1 MNKTVK
7 IILGIAVSLALIYV
21 LKFFKDSNAKE
32 VIDYKIESPF
42 YSTLDT
48 KIVATGKLNP
58 EEEIEL
64 KPQISGIIDEIFVE
78 EGDLVRKGDLIAR
91 IRVVPNEQALVSAKS
106 RINSLKLSFDNSQ
119 TVFNRNKTLFDKGV
133 ISKQDFENSEL
144 SLNQSKENYE
154 QAQDDYQIIKQGS
167 LSGGSSANTTIIA
180 QIPGTILEIPVREGD
195 QVIQSN
201 NFNAGTTIATVA
213 DMSQMIFE
221 GKVDE
226 SEVGKLEEGKEIIVV
241 LGAINEKEFP
251 AVLTFVAPKG
261 IEQNGAVQFT
271 IKADVDINSST
282 RIRAGYSANAE
293 IELES
298 KDSVLVIK
306 EALLQFNRITEKP
319 FVELLKENGRFQTKN
334 VEIGL
339 SDGINV
345 EILEGIEEGDEIK
358 VWNKASEE
366 NNEDEEKMM
375 NNKTS
380 NPMKHIAIA
389 LFLLG
394 TLSSFA
400 QKKWTLKECV
410 RSCYRKQYLC

>member
-7 IILGIAVSLALIYV
+7 IILGIAVLLALVYV
-21 LKFFKDSNAKE
+21 LKYFKDSNAKE
-32 VIDYKIESPF
+32 IIDYKTESPF
-42 YSTLDT
+42 FSTLDT

-64 KPQISGIIDEIFVE
+64 KPQISGIIDAIFVE
-78 EGDLVRKGDLIAR
+78 EGDLVKKGDLIAR

-106 RINSLKLSFDNSQ
+106 RINSLKLSFNNSQ
-119 TVFNRNKTLFDKGV
+119 TVFNRNKTLFEKGV

-167 LSGGSSANTTIIA
+167 LSGGSSANTTIVA

-226 SEVGKLEEGKEIIVV
+226 SEVGKLEEGKDIIVV

-261 IEQNGAVQFT
+261 VEQNGAVQFT
-271 IKADVDINSST
+271 IKADVDIDSST

-334 VEIGL
+334 VEIGI

-345 EILEGIEEGDEIK
+345 EIIEGIKEGDEIK
-358 VWNKASEE
+358 IWNKASEE
-366 NNEDEEKMM
+366 NNDEDDEDDE
-375 NNKTS
+375 
-380 NPMKHIAIA
+380 
-389 LFLLG
+389 
-394 TLSSFA
+394 
-400 QKKWTLKECV
+400 
-410 RSCYRKQYLC
+410 

>member
-7 IILGIAVSLALIYV
+7 IILGIAVLLALVYV
-21 LKFFKDSNAKE
+21 LKYFKDSNAKE
-32 VIDYKIESPF
+32 IIDYKTESPF
-42 YSTLDT
+42 FSTLDT

-64 KPQISGIIDEIFVE
+64 KPQISGIIDAIFVE
-78 EGDLVRKGDLIAR
+78 EGDLVKKGDLIAR

-106 RINSLKLSFDNSQ
+106 RINSLKLSFNNSQ
-119 TVFNRNKTLFDKGV
+119 TVFNRNKTLFEKGV

-167 LSGGSSANTTIIA
+167 LSGGSSANTTIVA

-226 SEVGKLEEGKEIIVV
+226 SEVGKLEEGKDIIVV

-261 IEQNGAVQFT
+261 VEQNGAVQFT
-271 IKADVDINSST
+271 IKADVDIDSST

-334 VEIGL
+334 VEIGI

-345 EILEGIEEGDEIK
+345 EIIEGIKEGDEIK
-358 VWNKASEE
+358 IWNKASEE
-366 NNEDEEKMM
+366 NNEDEED
-375 NNKTS
+375 
-380 NPMKHIAIA
+380 
-389 LFLLG
+389 
-394 TLSSFA
+394 
-400 QKKWTLKECV
+400 EDDE
-410 RSCYRKQYLC
+410 

>member
-1 MNKTVK
+1 MKKTVK
-7 IILGIAVSLALIYV
+7 IILGSAVLIALIYV
-21 LKFFKDSNAKE
+21 LKYFKDSNAKD
-32 VIDYKIESPF
+32 VVDYKTESPF
-42 YSTLDT
+42 YTTIDT

-91 IRVVPNEQALVSAKS
+91 IRVVPNEQSMVSAKS
-106 RINSLKLSFDNSQ
+106 RINSLKLTYNNSQ
-119 TVFNRNKTLFDKGV
+119 TVFDRNKILFEKGV
-133 ISKQDFENSEL
+133 ISRQDFENSEL
-144 SLNQSKENYE
+144 NLNQSKENYE
-154 QAQDDYQIIKQGS
+154 QAKDDYKIIKQGS
-167 LSGGSSANTTIIA
+167 LSGGSSANTTIVA

-213 DMSQMIFE
+213 DMSKMIFE

-226 SEVGKLEEGKEIIVV
+226 SEVGKLEEGKQITVV

-298 KDSVLVIK
+298 KDSILVIK

-319 FVELLKENGRFQTKN
+319 FIELLKQDGRFQVKN
-334 VEIGL
+334 VEIGI

-345 EILEGIEEGDEIK
+345 EIIEGLEEGDKNK

-366 NNEDEEKMM
+366 NNEDEED
-375 NNKTS
+375 
-380 NPMKHIAIA
+380 
-389 LFLLG
+389 
-394 TLSSFA
+394 
-400 QKKWTLKECV
+400 EDDE
-410 RSCYRKQYLC
+410 